1 VITAF
6 FSIFAYFWLY
16 YVLVVHSPD
25 AVEIWEGL
33 VTLIMFPILIILG
46 YMADKGY
53 FSAKT
58 DDDSMAKTSY
68 EGLTPEEVDKYID
81 SLRQRYGK
89 DLPDS
94 KLMRILEMELAPK
107 KTYANYRSGM
117 SKGMTGRKPPKGDK
131 GSEYETSPSNTPGE
145 KGDAP
150 ADLEA
155 GATNG
160 SGKKND
166 QNNGSPTRPNPLDND
181 CVDGID
187 SNTGERCVKKSQV
200 FWDVGGNNF
209 VALECVGTIE
219 VPVKVLPSNRVTRVH
234 YETREGT
241 AKEVTEYTGT
251 SGSLEFPPSTKEQTQ
266 FVKVDI
272 IDDEEFEDEM
282 EFYIDLSTEDT
293 DNVEIF
299 GPTCTVTVID
309 DDDPGTLAFKD
320 ETINVPATAA
330 EVDVAII
337 RRKGASG
344 QVGCTIKSEEHTA
357 KDGLD
362 FEPIEELVVE
372 MESNEVDAG
381 LKLSFPPLPEGRK
394 RVGKEF
400 RVVMS
405 DATGGAIFNKDTD
418 GGKDTCICT
427 IVFVSDEEHLEFIRH
442 AHETVVTHLELQQG
456 GGTSWG
462 EQFT

>member
-1 VITAF
+1 
-6 FSIFAYFWLY
+6 
-16 YVLVVHSPD
+16 
-25 AVEIWEGL
+25 
-33 VTLIMFPILIILG
+33 
-46 YMADKGY
+46 
-53 FSAKT
+53 
-58 DDDSMAKTSY
+58 
-68 EGLTPEEVDKYID
+68 
-81 SLRQRYGK
+81 
-89 DLPDS
+89 
-94 KLMRILEMELAPK
+94 
-107 KTYANYRSGM
+107 M
-117 SKGMTGRKPPKGDK
+117 SKGITGRKPAKDEHRYDG
-131 GSEYETSPSNTPGE
+131 SPSAT
-145 KGDAP
+145 P
-150 ADLEA
+150 ADDS
-155 GATNG
+155 G
-160 SGKKND
+160 SKGNANDVETGGKKD
-166 QNNGSPTRPNPLDND
+166 QNAGSPTRPNPLDND

-187 SNTGERCVKKSQV
+187 VNTGERCVKKSQA

-219 VPVKVLPSNRVTRVH
+219 VPVKVLAANRITRVH

-241 AKEVTEYTGT
+241 AKEVTEYTGV
-251 SGSLEFPPSTKEQTQ
+251 SGMLEFPPSTKEQMQ

-282 EFYIDLSTEDT
+282 EFYIDLSTEDP

-299 GPTCTVTVID
+299 GPTCTVTIID
-309 DDDPGTLAFKD
+309 DDDPGMLAFKD

-344 QVGCTIKSEEHTA
+344 QVGCTISSEGHTA
-357 KDGLD
+357 KAGLD
-362 FEPIEELVVE
+362 FEAVEELQVE

-405 DATGGAIFNKDTD
+405 EATGGAIFNKDTD

-456 GGTSWG
+456 GGNTWG
-462 EQFT
+462 SQFVAAMY

>member
-1 VITAF
+1 
-6 FSIFAYFWLY
+6 
-16 YVLVVHSPD
+16 
-25 AVEIWEGL
+25 
-33 VTLIMFPILIILG
+33 
-46 YMADKGY
+46 
-53 FSAKT
+53 
-58 DDDSMAKTSY
+58 
-68 EGLTPEEVDKYID
+68 
-81 SLRQRYGK
+81 
-89 DLPDS
+89 
-94 KLMRILEMELAPK
+94 
-107 KTYANYRSGM
+107 
-117 SKGMTGRKPPKGDK
+117 
-131 GSEYETSPSNTPGE
+131 
-145 KGDAP
+145 
-150 ADLEA
+150 
-155 GATNG
+155 
-160 SGKKND
+160 
-166 QNNGSPTRPNPLDND
+166 
-181 CVDGID
+181 
-187 SNTGERCVKKSQV
+187 
-200 FWDVGGNNF
+200 
-209 VALECVGTIE
+209 
-219 VPVKVLPSNRVTRVH
+219 
-234 YETREGT
+234 
-241 AKEVTEYTGT
+241 
-251 SGSLEFPPSTKEQTQ
+251 
-266 FVKVDI
+266 
-272 IDDEEFEDEM
+272 M
-282 EFYIDLSTEDT
+282 EFYIDLSTDDT

-299 GPTCTVTVID
+299 GPTCTVTIID

-456 GGTSWG
+456 GGTTWG